1 MDRHFDTPEP
11 VELLVE
17 LGAGALHVEAG
28 GTGHSS
34 VTIDGPRAEEF
45 TVELRERRLTVIA
58 PRPRGGFVR
67 GNDSHAVRVSVPA
80 GSDLTTRTG
89 SADTEA
95 AGRYGRVRAKTG
107 SGAFTVDTA
116 EGEVDLIAG
125 SGRLRCGSAA
135 SGARVKTGSG
145 DVVLGVVQGQLG
157 VSTGSGDVSVS
168 AAPGH
173 TVLKTG
179 SGSTVVGRTDGDLSA
194 LTGSGSVRIDHAR
207 PGRVRA
213 RTGSGDIRVGVSE
226 GTPVWTDVHTGSGRI
241 ASSLAAVG
249 KPADGQE
256 HLELRLTTGSGDIV
270 LTQV

>member
-1 MDRHFDTPEP
+1 MDRHFDTPDP
-11 VELLVE
+11 IELVVE
-17 LGAGALHVEAG
+17 LGAGALHVEAD
-28 GTGHSS
+28 GTGRSS
-34 VTIDGPRAEEF
+34 VTIDGPRADEF

-58 PRPRGGFVR
+58 PRPRGGFIR
-67 GNDSHAVRVSVPA
+67 GNDSHDLRVSVPA
-80 GSDLTTRTG
+80 GSDLSTRTG

-107 SGAFTVDTA
+107 SGAFALDTA
-116 EGEVDLIAG
+116 DGEVDLVAG
-125 SGRLRCGSAA
+125 SGQLRCGSAA
-135 SGARVKTGSG
+135 SGVRAKTGSG
-145 DVVLGVVQGQLG
+145 DVVLGVVQGELA

-168 AAPGH
+168 AAPAK

-179 SGSTVVGRTDGDLSA
+179 SGSTVVGRADGDLSA

-213 RTGSGDIRVGVSE
+213 RTGSGDIRVGVPQ
-226 GTPVWTDVHTGSGRI
+226 GTAVWTDVHTGSGRI
-241 ASSLAAVG
+241 ASDLAAVG

-270 LTQV
+270 LSPV